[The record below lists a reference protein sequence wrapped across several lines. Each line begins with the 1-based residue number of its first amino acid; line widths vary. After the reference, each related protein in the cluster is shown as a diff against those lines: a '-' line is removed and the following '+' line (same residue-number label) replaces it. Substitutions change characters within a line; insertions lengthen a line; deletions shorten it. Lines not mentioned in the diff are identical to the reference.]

1 MDSQISRGGTRIC
14 AVVSFAQIHTD
25 SLVRVRGISL
35 TNADSLS
42 SGFESSV
49 FDSVFVTGSELS
61 FSVIGSNRFK
71 GPGFFVV
78 DLHVK
83 VIMAAASC

>member
-1 MDSQISRGGTRIC
+1 M
-14 AVVSFAQIHTD
+14 
-25 SLVRVRGISL
+25 
-35 TNADSLS
+35 TNADSGS
-42 SGFESSV
+42 RGFKNSG

-78 DLHVK
+78 VLYVK
-83 VIMAAASC
+83 VIMGAAGC